1 MNTLIKIFFSLFIVS
16 SFGCSSTK
24 YSIDFLGSDFL
35 RNIDK
40 VNEVKKEVDSLLNT
54 HNDLFLED
62 NIHPK
67 KIDAVLMNGK
77 IVKSGGADLALE
89 LEKKGYENF
98 N

>member
-77 IVKSGGADLALE
+77 IAQ
-89 LEKKGYENF
+89 YENDSVY
-98 N
+98 